1 MSSELQE
8 KLHRIHNTL
17 RIDHGSLNEEVPEQL
32 MVVKYLTGTEKVL
45 EIGGNIGRNSLVIN
59 SILKDNKNLVVLESD
74 SSIADQLLENRN
86 LNNFNFHIENSAL
99 SNRKLIQI
107 GWDTIVSE
115 ELLEGY
121 KLVNTIKY
129 DELLSKYNIH
139 FDTLVIDCE
148 GAFYYILMDTPEILA
163 NINLIIN

>member
-99 SNRKLIQI
+99 SNRKVNSNRL
-107 GWDTIVSE
+107 
-115 ELLEGY
+115 GY
-121 KLVNTIKY
+121 N
-129 DELLSKYNIH
+129 
-139 FDTLVIDCE
+139 C
-148 GAFYYILMDTPEILA
+148 
-163 NINLIIN
+163 